1 LIACSRGLTWQDH
14 GFLILLFLPVG
25 VDAKMEHKITA
36 LTLQKRNR
44 RRVNVYLDGEFAF
57 DLARIL
63 AAWMQVGQ
71 TLSDEKIAQL
81 KASDER
87 EVAYQQAIKLLNYRP
102 RTESEIRQ
110 NLQKHAVQDTVIED
124 VIQRLQRARLLDD
137 RRFADAWVENRAD
150 LHPRSRRAL
159 AYELK
164 QRGVDQQVIQQSLEQ
179 VNDDQVAYQAALHQS
194 RKLQE
199 LNWQDFRKKMYGFL
213 ARRGFDY
220 ETSAPVV
227 NRVWNEI
234 HNNSNLMNEEV

>member
-1 LIACSRGLTWQDH
+1 
-14 GFLILLFLPVG
+14 
-25 VDAKMEHKITA
+25 MEHKITA

-44 RRVNVYLDGEFAF
+44 QRVNVYLDGEFAF
-57 DLARIL
+57 GLARIL

-87 EVAYQQAIKLLNYRP
+87 EAAYQRAINFLNYRP
-102 RTESEIRQ
+102 RTEGEIRQ
-110 NLQKHAVQDTVIED
+110 NLQKHGVPDDVLEE
-124 VIQRLQRARLLDD
+124 VIQRLLRAGLLDD

-159 AYELK
+159 AFELK

-179 VNDDQVAYQAALHQS
+179 VDDDQAAYQAAQRQS

-199 LNWQDFRKKMYGFL
+199 LDWQDFRKKMYGFL

-227 NRVWNEI
+227 KRVWDET
-234 HNNSNLMNEEV
+234 HNSHNLMNEEV

>member
-1 LIACSRGLTWQDH
+1 
-14 GFLILLFLPVG
+14 LILLYLPVD
-25 VDAKMEHKITA
+25 VDKKMEHKITA

-44 RRVNVYLDGEFAF
+44 QRVNVYLDGEFAF
-57 DLARIL
+57 GLARIL

-87 EVAYQQAIKLLNYRP
+87 ETAYQRAINFLNYRP
-102 RTESEIRQ
+102 RTEGEIRQ
-110 NLQKHAVQDTVIED
+110 NLQKHGVPDDVLEE
-124 VIQRLQRARLLDD
+124 VIQRLLRAGLLDD

-159 AYELK
+159 AFELK
-164 QRGVDQQVIQQSLEQ
+164 QRGVEQQVIQRSLEQ
-179 VNDDQVAYQAALHQS
+179 VDDDQAAYQAAQRQS

-199 LNWQDFRKKMYGFL
+199 LDWQDFRKKMYGFL

-227 NRVWNEI
+227 KRVWDET
-234 HNNSNLMNEEV
+234 HNSHNLMNEEV

>member
-1 LIACSRGLTWQDH
+1 
-14 GFLILLFLPVG
+14 
-25 VDAKMEHKITA
+25 MEHKITA

-44 RRVNVYLDGEFAF
+44 QRVNVYLDGEFAF
-57 DLARIL
+57 GLARIL

-71 TLSDEKIAQL
+71 TLSDEKIAQI

-87 EVAYQQAIKLLNYRP
+87 EAAYQRAIKFLNYRF

-110 NLQKHAVQDTVIED
+110 HLQKHAVPENVLED
-124 VIQRLQRARLLDD
+124 VIQRLQRAGLLDD
-137 RRFADAWVENRAD
+137 RRFANAWVENRAD

-159 AYELK
+159 AFELK

-179 VNDDQVAYQAALHQS
+179 VDDDQAAYQAAIRQS
-194 RKLQE
+194 RKLNE
-199 LNWQDFRKKMYGFL
+199 LDWQDFRKKMYGFL

-227 NRVWNEI
+227 KRVWNEI
-234 HNNSNLMNEEV
+234 HNAHNLMNEEV

>member
-1 LIACSRGLTWQDH
+1 LIACSRGLTRQDH
-14 GFLILLFLPVG
+14 GFLILQSLPVD
-25 VDAKMEHKITA
+25 VDIKMEHRITA

-44 RRVNVYLDGEFAF
+44 QRVNVYLDGEFAF
-57 DLARIL
+57 GLARIV
-63 AAWMQVGQ
+63 AAWMQVGL

-81 KASDER
+81 KASDEL
-87 EVAYQQAIKLLNYRP
+87 EVAYQRAIKFMNYRP

-110 NLQKHAVQDTVIED
+110 NLQKHNVPEPVQAD
-124 VIQRLQRARLLDD
+124 VIQRLKQAGLLDD

-164 QRGVDQQVIQQSLEQ
+164 QRGVDQQLIQQSLEQ
-179 VNDDQVAYQAALHQS
+179 VDDDQSAYQAAMRKS

-199 LNWQDFRKKMYGFL
+199 LDWQDFRKKMFGFL
-213 ARRGFDY
+213 ARRGFNY

-227 NRVWNEI
+227 ERVWNEI
-234 HNNSNLMNEEV
+234 HNSPNLMNEEV

>member
-1 LIACSRGLTWQDH
+1 LNACSRGLTRQDH
-14 GFLILLFLPVG
+14 GFLILLFLPVD
-25 VDAKMEHKITA
+25 VDVKMEHKITA

-44 RRVNVYLDGEFAF
+44 QRVNVYLDGEFAF
-57 DLARIL
+57 GLARIL

-71 TLSDEKIAQL
+71 TLSDEKVAQL
-81 KASDER
+81 KASDEC
-87 EVAYQQAIKLLNYRP
+87 EVAYQQAIKFLNYRP
-102 RTESEIRQ
+102 RTENEIRQ
-110 NLQKHAVQDTVIED
+110 NLQKHAIPETILED
-124 VIQRLQRARLLDD
+124 VIQRLQRAGLLND

-164 QRGVDQQVIQQSLEQ
+164 QRGVDQQVIEQSLER
-179 VNDDQVAYQAALHQS
+179 VNDDQTAYLAALRQS
-194 RKLQE
+194 RKLQG

-227 NRVWNEI
+227 KRVWNEF
-234 HNNSNLMNEEV
+234 HNTSNLMNEEV

>member
-1 LIACSRGLTWQDH
+1 MA
-14 GFLILLFLPVG
+14 FLILPFLPVG
-25 VDAKMEHKITA
+25 MEVTMEHKITA

-44 RRVNVYLDGEFAF
+44 QRVNVYLDGEFAF
-57 DLARIL
+57 GLARIL

-87 EVAYQQAIKLLNYRP
+87 ETAYQQAITLLNYRP

-110 NLQKHAVQDTVIED
+110 NLQKHAVQEAVLEG
-124 VIQRLQRARLLDD
+124 VIQRLRQAGLLDD
-137 RRFADAWVENRAD
+137 RRFAEDWIENRAD

-159 AYELK
+159 AFELK
-164 QRGVDQQVIQQSLEQ
+164 RHGVDQQVIQQSLEQ
-179 VNDDQVAYQAALHQS
+179 VDDDQVAYQAAMQQA
-194 RKLQE
+194 RKLRELDWQE
-199 LNWQDFRKKMYGFL
+199 FRKKMVGFL

-227 NRVWNEI
+227 KRVWNEI
-234 HNNSNLMNEEV
+234 HSSHNLLNEEV